1 MAFGTGF
8 DNNGEEQLKDQLQ
21 WISKQVQNPTL
32 STLALIIHITQKCQV
47 THYVMWVTLSRY
59 FRGVCVFIVSVSEG
73 KLCLGRAGPS
83 LQDGSG
89 LCLMIVGNA
98 AFLNSIW
105 G

>member
-47 THYVMWVTLSRY
+47 IMWCESLCRIIS
-59 FRGVCVFIVSVSEG
+59 GVCVCLLSV
-73 KLCLGRAGPS
+73 CLK
-83 LQDGSG
+83 GSS
-89 LCLMIVGNA
+89 A
-98 AFLNSIW
+98 
-105 G
+105 